1 MIVELINWIIMIK
14 YILLGIWGLLL
25 LNSCENDDFVWGKE
39 DFARIVGPEIWTRNT
54 DSMTFTFSVYP
65 EEVKEF
71 AVASCVVIQGK
82 VADYDR
88 TVKLAVDPSKTTAQA
103 SDYSLPREVILKAG
117 QDSVGFD
124 ILLYRTEAMQTE
136 EVRLQVKIDGSGDLQ
151 PGVDAWAALT
161 IAWNDKLPSRAIGR
175 I

>member
-88 TVKLAVDPSKTTAQA
+88 TVKLAIDPSKTTAQS
-103 SDYSLPREVILKAG
+103 SDY
-117 QDSVGFD
+117 
-124 ILLYRTEAMQTE
+124 
-136 EVRLQVKIDGSGDLQ
+136 
-151 PGVDAWAALT
+151 
-161 IAWNDKLPSRAIGR
+161 
-175 I
+175 

>member
-103 SDYSLPREVILKAG
+103 SDYLAPGSDTESRSGFGGVRYPALP
-117 QDSVGFD
+117 
-124 ILLYRTEAMQTE
+124 
-136 EVRLQVKIDGSGDLQ
+136 DGS
-151 PGVDAWAALT
+151 DANRRSTSSGEDRRL
-161 IAWNDKLPSRAIGR
+161 R
-175 I
+175 

>member
-88 TVKLAVDPSKTTAQA
+88 TVKLAVDPSKTTGIRLFTAPG
-103 SDYSLPREVILKAG
+103 SDTESRSGFGGVRYPALP
-117 QDSVGFD
+117 
-124 ILLYRTEAMQTE
+124 
-136 EVRLQVKIDGSGDLQ
+136 DGS
-151 PGVDAWAALT
+151 DANRRSTSSGEDRRL
-161 IAWNDKLPSRAIGR
+161 R
-175 I
+175 

>member
-1 MIVELINWIIMIK
+1 MIK

-88 TVKLAVDPSKTTAQA
+88 TVKLAVDPSKTTAQGIRLFTA
-103 SDYSLPREVILKAG
+103 PGSDTESRSGFGGVRYPALP
-117 QDSVGFD
+117 
-124 ILLYRTEAMQTE
+124 
-136 EVRLQVKIDGSGDLQ
+136 DGS
-151 PGVDAWAALT
+151 DANRRSTSSGEDRRL
-161 IAWNDKLPSRAIGR
+161 R
-175 I
+175 

>member
-39 DFARIVGPEIWTRNT
+39 DFARIVGPRS
-54 DSMTFTFSVYP
+54 DQKYRFDDFTFSVYP

-82 VADYDR
+82 WR
-88 TVKLAVDPSKTTAQA
+88 ITT
-103 SDYSLPREVILKAG
+103 G
-117 QDSVGFD
+117 Q
-124 ILLYRTEAMQTE
+124 
-136 EVRLQVKIDGSGDLQ
+136 
-151 PGVDAWAALT
+151 
-161 IAWNDKLPSRAIGR
+161 
-175 I
+175 